1 MEIKNSKFQIS
12 GDTLIIEEVH
22 KIQFESEIL
31 KYIQKENYLVFI
43 IKHSA
48 TNKNNVYCV
57 DTNKY
62 QIIWQ
67 IDAEK
72 YKLHKDSPF
81 ENFSEADRKLQKK
94 AFKCWTFDGV
104 QMQVAYTNG
113 EILKFDYIR

>member
-43 IKHSA
+43 IKHSD

-57 DTNKY
+57 DTNLYK
-62 QIIWQ
+62 IIWQ

-72 YKLHKDSPF
+72 YKFRNDSAF
-81 ENFSEADRKLQKK
+81 NSLDKADRKLKDK
-94 AFKCWTFDGV
+94 AFKCWTSDGV
-104 QMQVAYTNG
+104 LMHVAYSNG
-113 EILKFDYIR
+113 QVLKFDFNK